1 MHGYPKKLVDN
12 QLRRVVENQ
21 QEQFSEHQK
30 KHGTGVP
37 IAVTYHPWFHD
48 LGRIIYSYAEEQVKE
63 VYTPPAPFALFQS
76 GFSLTNHLVQ
86 AKAYPLLRDCQ
97 KIQKINYR
105 HCDSRCIIYLLYCK
119 VCVVY
124 SVLGQRLIDFI

>member
-37 IAVTYHPWFHD
+37 LAVTYHPWFHD

-86 AKAYPLLRDCQ
+86 AKAYPLLRETV
-97 KIQKINYR
+97 KRFKKLTIAIVIVGVSFTFYIVKYVSSI
-105 HCDSRCIIYLLYCK
+105 
-119 VCVVY
+119 VCWVN
-124 SVLGQRLIDFI
+124 GW